1 MIEKPCFG
9 GFLQY
14 SIIRINLS
22 LEFNLVTILH
32 QRGNRYEKPKKM
44 LAAAN

>member
-1 MIEKPCFG
+1 LLWWVPAI
-9 GFLQY
+9 
-14 SIIRINLS
+14 IIRINLS
-22 LEFNLVTILH
+22 LEFNLVMIL